1 VPQRARSATSIIA
14 LVVLAT
20 STGCASARIRR
31 ENERALAVADAKLLE
46 GCYDCLQDARRT
58 YERLAARK
66 NASGIVAR
74 LFETNVLLTI
84 REKELGLDSRASLAR
99 ARALAPRVPA
109 TFGASRVLAMAD
121 AMLPDNRAVTLKA
134 RDARIAELKSYRA
147 TLDTELT
154 WIENAPLTPAVRKYI
169 ALAVDC
175 AHADRYTAPTD
186 TAGPLQKR
194 RLVPINAPPLVAYRA
209 ADCADTDTLAL
220 KRVLTAAPSFDE
232 AAYALGNVVAFSA
245 NETGGDDAL
254 RYLTQAHTKFPRAPG
269 ISFMLG
275 WLNLNIGDCAEA
287 VRYYDS
293 TLTMVPAHERA
304 MLQKTICQ
312 SRSHQDSAAIATA
325 TQFIA
330 LDTPD
335 AGEGYYWRAVSLLR
349 QRELERARS
358 DVEIAKARTSGDAGT
373 VRTLAGI
380 IEHEQSDFPI
390 AETDLR
396 AARASWKGYENCT
409 AAFYLGSVLTKREA
423 WPDAAASYDSAMVC
437 YGDKSARTEGMIAR
451 VQASRKGSAAYRAKR
466 IAALQSELEDLQK
479 RYFTSSFNAAS
490 MNARLANYG
499 RAGELL
505 AVASQSADLTD
516 QVAKLREQIAQ
527 ASRSPTPQV
536 ARPRPVPRR

>member
-1 VPQRARSATSIIA
+1 LPRRARPTTSIIS

-20 STGCASARIRR
+20 SVGCASARIRR
-31 ENERALAVADAKLLE
+31 ENERALAAADSKVLA

-58 YERLAARK
+58 YERLAVGK
-66 NASGIVAR
+66 HASGIVVR

-84 REKELGLDSRASLAR
+84 REKELGLDSRPSFGR

-109 TFGASRVLAMAD
+109 TVGASRVLAMAD
-121 AMLPDNRAVTLKA
+121 AMLSDDRAVPTKA

-147 TLDTELT
+147 ALDTELT
-154 WIENAPLTPAVRKYI
+154 WIEQAPLTPAVRKYI

-175 AHADRYTAPTD
+175 AHADRYRTPTD

-209 ADCADTDTLAL
+209 ADCANTDTLTL

-245 NETGGDDAL
+245 SETGGEDAL
-254 RYLTQAHTKFPRAPG
+254 RYLMQARTKFPRAPG
-269 ISFMLG
+269 VSFMLG

-293 TLTMVPAHERA
+293 TLTMVPTHDRA
-304 MLQKTICQ
+304 MLQKAICQ

-335 AGEGYYWRAVSLLR
+335 VAEGYYWRAVSVLR
-349 QRELERARS
+349 QRELDRARS
-358 DVEIAKARTSGDAGT
+358 DVEIAKARTSADAGT

-390 AETDLR
+390 AEADLR
-396 AARASWKGYENCT
+396 SARASWKGYENCT

-423 WPDAAASYDSAMVC
+423 WPEAAASYDSAMVC
-437 YGDKSARTEGMIAR
+437 YADKAAKTEGMIAR
-451 VQASRKGSAAYRAKR
+451 VQASTKGSAAYRAKR
-466 IAALQSELEDLQK
+466 IAALESDLEDLRK

-490 MNARLANYG
+490 MNARLANFD

-505 AVASQSADLTD
+505 AVASQSSDLTD

-527 ASRSPTPQV
+527 VRAQ
-536 ARPRPVPRR
+536 RPVPR